1 MTSLDSLVPMR
12 KSHRLPERRGWRAWP
27 TALVCGIGLLLSVP
41 AYATPLERTVSGP
54 RVELGELLPNAPEF
68 MHAIDICDSP
78 AVGTSRLLE
87 RSVITRQVR
96 AAGFDLD
103 GLDIPTS
110 IRINRPGRRYT
121 SADLSALLQAP
132 VTRALPSG
140 VTLLRIDTS
149 ASLNLEENVSPR
161 PISLPKLPR
170 RTGAVRVAFTVEF
183 PVSGDVPVRVPVT
196 ATVQIASD
204 AARPAVARGSKV
216 SLTIQRGSARITAD
230 ALTMADGEIG
240 DELRF
245 RVASTGKVLR
255 GVLVSPTTALV
266 RD

>member
-1 MTSLDSLVPMR
+1 MWAVGVLFS
-12 KSHRLPERRGWRAWP
+12 A
-27 TALVCGIGLLLSVP
+27 P
-41 AYATPLERTVSGP
+41 AYATPTERTVSGP
-54 RVELGELLPNAPEF
+54 RVELGELLPDAPEF

-78 AVGTSRLLE
+78 AVGASRLLE

-96 AAGFDLD
+96 AAGFDLGD
-103 GLDIPTS
+103 LNIPTA
-110 IRINRPGRRYT
+110 IRIIRPGRRYT
-121 SADLSALLQAP
+121 STDLSALLQAP

-140 VTLLRIDTS
+140 VTLLRVDTS
-149 ASLNLEENVSPR
+149 ASLNLEENVAPG

-196 ATVQIASD
+196 ATVQIASN
-204 AARPAVARGSKV
+204 AARSAVTRGSKV
-216 SLTIQRGSARITAD
+216 SLTIQRGPARIAAD
-230 ALTMADGEIG
+230 ALTLSDGDIG

-255 GVLVSPTTALV
+255 GVLVSPTTAIV

>member
-1 MTSLDSLVPMR
+1 MTSLASLVLSR
-12 KSHRLPERRGWRAWP
+12 KSHRLPRGKGWRAWP
-27 TALVCGIGLLLSVP
+27 RLLVCAVGLMLSGP
-41 AYATPLERTVSGP
+41 AYAAPPERTVNGP
-54 RVELGELLPNAPEF
+54 RVELGELLPDAPEF

-110 IRINRPGRRYT
+110 IRITRPGRRYT
-121 SADLSALLQAP
+121 STDLSSLLQGP
-132 VTRALPSG
+132 VSRALPSG

-149 ASLNLEENVSPR
+149 ASPNLEENVAPR

-196 ATVQIASD
+196 ATLQIASD
-204 AARPAVARGSKV
+204 AARSAVARGTKV
-216 SLTIQRGSARITAD
+216 SLTIQRGSARIAAD
-230 ALTMADGEIG
+230 ALTLSDGDIG

-255 GVLVSPTTALV
+255 GVLVSPTTAIV